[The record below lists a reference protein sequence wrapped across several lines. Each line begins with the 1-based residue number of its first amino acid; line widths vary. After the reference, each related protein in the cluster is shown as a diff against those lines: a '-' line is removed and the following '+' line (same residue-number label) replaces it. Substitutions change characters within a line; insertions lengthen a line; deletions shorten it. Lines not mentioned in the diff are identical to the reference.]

1 MDRMSSDPARFRFGF
16 IAILLILSAV
26 AIVDPVDPALSTDLM
41 FEDEAV
47 QRVKAERASWHY
59 SDLVIRITHDDKGQL
74 SSNLTRVQE
83 LLYIEN
89 ELMNGNSSISWN
101 STESWIVELMTPYS
115 SWSDAFNDSGGNLEN
130 AIQLSLIHI

>member
-1 MDRMSSDPARFRFGF
+1 MGIMSSGPVRFRFGF

-59 SDLVIRITHDDKGQL
+59 SDLVIRITHDDEGQL
-74 SSNLTRVQE
+74 SSNLTRAVSYTHLTLPTI
-83 LLYIEN
+83 LL
-89 ELMNGNSSISWN
+89 
-101 STESWIVELMTPYS
+101 V
-115 SWSDAFNDSGGNLEN
+115 
-130 AIQLSLIHI
+130 